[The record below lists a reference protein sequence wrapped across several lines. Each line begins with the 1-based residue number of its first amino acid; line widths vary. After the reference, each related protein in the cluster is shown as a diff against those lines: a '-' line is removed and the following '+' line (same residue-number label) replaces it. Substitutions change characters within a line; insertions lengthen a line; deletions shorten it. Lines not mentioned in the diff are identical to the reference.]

1 MRIDDS
7 ALARIDEI
15 ENVFIPLKDG
25 RRIAARL
32 WLPKDAVRTPVPAI
46 FEYIPYRKRD
56 LMRRRDERMHRYYAA
71 HGYAAVRADVHGSG
85 ASDGILA
92 DEYTP
97 REQQDA
103 CEIISWLAAQA
114 WCNGAVGMT
123 GISWGGFN
131 SLQVAA
137 RRPPALKAIITLCS
151 SDDRYADDAHY
162 MGGCLLNENMQ
173 WGSALMLNAALPPD
187 PELVGERWREMWLE
201 RVRTV
206 QAFPALWMGHPARD
220 EYWRQGSVCENYAAI
235 ECPVYA
241 ISGWADGYSNSVPRL
256 LANLKSPCKGL
267 VGPWPHAFPHDAR
280 PGPSIGYLQEALR
293 WWDQWLKGKD
303 TGIMGEPRYRVWMQD
318 YVSPQPQYAERPGR
332 WVAEAAWPSPRIQNR
347 KLYFD
352 AGRLVT
358 STPQAQEL
366 SFSSRQTTGAC
377 SGSWCSFGAD
387 GDLPGD
393 QRPDD
398 ASSLVFDSD
407 RLDANLEMLGAP
419 VVELELRS
427 DQPSAML
434 CARLNDLAPD
444 GSVSRVSY
452 GLLNLTHRNGHAAPE
467 PLIPGEWVRVHMQL
481 NDLAQVIPA
490 GHRLRLALS
499 TSYWPIAWPSP
510 APVVLSVRTQNSR
523 LVLPV
528 RPPREEDKDLRA
540 FEEPAA
546 APASAV
552 TRLPSPRQAFAVTPE
567 VGSNET
573 VLDMGSDE
581 RSLTRLDAIGLSFGQ
596 GWTTRYRILA
606 DDPLSAELEIRQS
619 TSTQRADWNVR
630 IQLVT
635 RLSATTKNFQ
645 FTGDLE
651 AFEGGQMLA
660 HRQWM
665 LSVPRNG
672 G

>member
-1 MRIDDS
+1 MHIDAS

-32 WLPKDAVRTPVPAI
+32 WLPKDAARAPVPAI

-56 LMRRRDERMHRYYAA
+56 LMRRRDEPMHRYYAA

-85 ASDGILA
+85 ASDGVLA

-103 CEIISWLAAQA
+103 CKIIAWLAAQA
-114 WCNGAVGMT
+114 WCSGAVGMT

-137 RRPPALKAIITLCS
+137 HCPPALKAIITLCS

-173 WGSALMLNAALPPD
+173 WGSALMVSAALPPD
-187 PELVGERWREMWLE
+187 PALAGERWREMWLE
-201 RVRTV
+201 RIRALP
-206 QAFPALWMGHPARD
+206 AFPALWMGHTARD
-220 EYWRQGSVCENYAAI
+220 EYWRQGSVCEDYAAI
-235 ECPVYA
+235 KCPVYA

-256 LANLKSPCKGL
+256 LAHLKSPCKGL
-267 VGPWPHAFPHDAR
+267 IGPWPHAFPHDAR

-303 TGIMGEPRYRVWMQD
+303 TGIMDEPRYRVWMQE
-318 YVSPQPQYAERPGR
+318 YVPPQPQYKERPGR
-332 WVAEAAWPSPRIQNR
+332 WVAEPDWPSPRIQNR
-347 KLYFD
+347 TLYLN
-352 AGRLVT
+352 AGRLG
-358 STPQAQEL
+358 AAAERACEL
-366 SFSSRQTTGAC
+366 SFSSPQTVGAC

-398 ASSLVFDSD
+398 GGSLIFDGD
-407 RLDANLEMLGAP
+407 PLDADLELLGAP

-427 DQPSAML
+427 DQPSAMI
-434 CARLNDLAPD
+434 CARLNDVAPD
-444 GSVSRVSY
+444 GSVLRVSY

-467 PLIPGEWVRVHMQL
+467 PLTPGEWFRIRLQL
-481 NDLAQVIPA
+481 NDIAQVIPT

-510 APVVLSVRTQNSR
+510 EPVTLTLRTQNSR
-523 LVLPV
+523 LLLPV
-528 RPPREEDKDLRA
+528 HPPRDEDKDLRP

-546 APASAV
+546 APASAAA
-552 TRLPSPRQAFAVTPE
+552 RLPNATRAHTAAPE
-567 VGSNET
+567 VDTNET
-573 VLDMGSDE
+573 VLKLGGESP
-581 RSLTRLDAIGLSFGQ
+581 SLTRLDAIGLSFGQ
-596 GWTTRYRILA
+596 SWSSRYRILA
-606 DDPLSAELEIRQS
+606 DDPLSAEVEIRQS
-619 TSTQRADWNVR
+619 TSMQRAGWSVHMR
-630 IQLVT
+630 LVT
-635 RLSATTKNFQ
+635 RLSATRKNFQ
-645 FTGDLE
+645 FTGELE
-651 AFEGGQMLA
+651 AFEGEQKLS

-672 G
+672 V